1 MKILIP
7 TDFSTFS
14 KIAIEYAVG
23 LSKDIELNLV
33 LLHIVDTSRPAM
45 THLSSKKLEEAI
57 KKSSEQDMNELIKT
71 IKKENSHN
79 PKISTKIVYGASI
92 EKEVEAFALKNNIDI
107 ICIGTKGASGLKKVI
122 VGSNAAGI
130 IENSSIPVLTI
141 PENARYRGIDT
152 MVYSSDLENLDEEFG
167 IIIPFAKLINA
178 WIHILHINQDNVK
191 FNEDFQKQ
199 EKRLSTLFL
208 YKKIKVKELKAL
220 SVVQGINQ
228 YIADVDADMV
238 VMFTHHTNV
247 FEKLFRKSVTQN
259 TAFQIKTPLL
269 TFQKE

>member
-1 MKILIP
+1 MKTLIP
-7 TDFSTFS
+7 TDFSPLS

-23 LSKDIELNLV
+23 LSKDIELHLV
-33 LLHIVDTSRPAM
+33 ILHVIDTSTPAM
-45 THLSSKKLEEAI
+45 ARLTSKKLEEAI

-79 PKISTKIVYGASI
+79 PKMTTKIIYGASI

-107 ICIGTKGASGLKKVI
+107 ICIGTKGVSGLKKVVI
-122 VGSNAAGI
+122 GSNAAGI
-130 IENSSIPVLTI
+130 IENSSVPVLTI
-141 PENARYRGIDT
+141 PEFARYRGVDT
-152 MVYSSDLENLDEEFG
+152 ILYSSDLENLDEEFE
-167 IIIPFAKLINA
+167 IILPFAKLMNA
-178 WIHILHINQDNVK
+178 WIHILHINRDHSK
-191 FNEDFQKQ
+191 FDEDFQKQ
-199 EKRLSTLFL
+199 EKRLKTLFS

-220 SVVQGINQ
+220 SIVQGINQ
-228 YIADVDADMV
+228 YIADIDADMV

-259 TAFQIKTPLL
+259 TAFQTKIPLL